1 LAITADRNSPMSAL
15 ATFFWVLDLL
25 FDTIGH
31 LALKH
36 STRRVAPASG
46 LLFWRSVL
54 PQPIL
59 WLGIGA
65 FAAEFLAWLSF
76 LSLVPLSKGVLVGS
90 VNILAVMIGGRIFF
104 RERVTAARAAAGML
118 IATGVALVGW
128 AGP

>member
-1 LAITADRNSPMSAL
+1 MSAL

-25 FDTIGH
+25 FDTTGH

-36 STRRVAPASG
+36 ATRRAVPASG
-46 LLFWRSVL
+46 LIFWRSVL
-54 PQPIL
+54 SQPFL

-76 LSLVPLSKGVLVGS
+76 LSLVPLSKGVLVAC
-90 VNILAVMIGGRIFF
+90 VNILVVMIGGRVFF
-104 RERVTAARAAAGML
+104 RERVTGARAAAGML
-118 IATGVALVGW
+118 IGMGVALVGW

>member
-1 LAITADRNSPMSAL
+1 MSAL
-15 ATFFWVLDLL
+15 ATLIWMLDLIS
-25 FDTIGH
+25 DTTGH

-36 STRRVAPASG
+36 ATRRVALASG

-76 LSLVPLSKGVLVGS
+76 LSLGAAFQGRSCR
-90 VNILAVMIGGRIFF
+90 LASTF
-104 RERVTAARAAAGML
+104 L
-118 IATGVALVGW
+118 Q
-128 AGP
+128 